1 MDYGHFPPFNLSMLS
16 ISPHLFPPF
25 NTVSFSIQRRPFPSP
40 PAICHH
46 HLPSILLHQ
55 PCIRH
60 FVAPATITHPGVVAP
75 PSLFRQEYNWNFKNY
90 GSTERKHRG
99 AGRNKQK
106 AKPIR
111 PAPIVASPNTK
122 KQKVVVTSD
131 TSPTCEEHVKK
142 NIPLEVV
149 DLIVSEVSEEPTGEI
164 LGGVDLSGA
173 LVQVT
178 KLLLGDTFSSGV
190 PLPPNLSLGGLP
202 RLSYRGS
209 RVVGEG
215 RSRRLHGA
223 EVMMTQCMTI
233 MRYCKSYMVK
243 RSLWMARGG
252 QKKEGR
258 VLSQLER
265 K

>member
-1 MDYGHFPPFNLSMLS
+1 MTH
-16 ISPHLFPPF
+16 
-25 NTVSFSIQRRPFPSP
+25 
-40 PAICHH
+40 AIK
-46 HLPSILLHQ
+46 L
-55 PCIRH
+55 
-60 FVAPATITHPGVVAP
+60 
-75 PSLFRQEYNWNFKNY
+75 
-90 GSTERKHRG
+90 
-99 AGRNKQK
+99 QK

-202 RLSYRGS
+202 RLSYRG
-209 RVVGEG
+209 VCGWLVE
-215 RSRRLHGA
+215 
-223 EVMMTQCMTI
+223 
-233 MRYCKSYMVK
+233 VK
-243 RSLWMARGG
+243 R
-252 QKKEGR
+252 KKVEFLANLNESENR
-258 VLSQLER
+258 LKEKDEELIVLR
-265 K
+265 AKVNYAPGVD